1 MNETQ
6 EKVWNILC
14 GMTGEEVAQ
23 LWTNIY
29 GTQVLDDD
37 DVVHELELQGY
48 EIEDEDEDED
58 DEPETEYSCT
68 LDGMEVARF
77 ESYAEAMAWLNAYD
91 GDQDAD
97 FEEVPKEQ

>member
-6 EKVWNILC
+6 QKVWNILC

-23 LWTNIY
+23 LWTSIY
-29 GTQVLDDD
+29 GTQVLDDE
-37 DVVHELELQGY
+37 DVVKELELEGY
-48 EIEDEDEDED
+48 EIEDEEDEE

-68 LDGMEVARF
+68 LDGVEVIRF

-91 GDQDAD
+91 GDKDAD
-97 FEEVPKEQ
+97 FDEVPKEQ